1 MVFGAL
7 VTGLG
12 AVAFFGHLSQME
24 AAYGWGNL
32 TRMGVHTSA
41 GFLFAGHAL
50 MWMAWRISP
59 KDETLMPAWSPM
71 LPAAFGITASI
82 CLWQALSSGDARAIH
97 RQTRSA
103 AASISELISEG
114 LRDRMMALRRMGG
127 RWNADGGT
135 PRSEWERDV
144 REYITDNPS
153 FQAIEWVDA
162 RYRVQWIV
170 PLAGNEQA
178 LGLNLA
184 VEESR
189 RRALIAAREA
199 QQATLSA
206 PVDLVQGGRGLLA
219 YVPLE
224 VEGEF
229 DGFILGVFRAERLFG
244 SLLGRLGEDYAVSL
258 AAGED
263 VFFLR
268 DNEKRDQ
275 WRQWGQSVPLS
286 GHGARWVMELTPTEV
301 HLRDE
306 QSVLPGIVLNC
317 GVFGSLSVCGLI
329 GMYKRGRRLGG
340 GARLRAD
347 ARFRQVIESSP
358 IGMLMVND
366 AGNITFANRR
376 AEEIFDYSEG
386 DLDGRTVEDLVPEAQ
401 RQAHPKHR
409 QEFDRHGSGRLMG
422 GGRELKGL
430 RRDGT
435 EVPVE
440 IGLAPIQTEEGRQ
453 IIASVMDVTLRRA
466 AEARSKELTE
476 RLRLATESAEIG
488 IWDWDISENRLE
500 WDDTMYAIYGISSD
514 EFSGAYQAWEAG
526 LHRDDKDGASAAV
539 NAAVKSGEPFKTVF
553 RIVHPVGDI
562 RHIQA
567 YGLVQRDDYGRSVRM
582 LGTNWDITDTK
593 EAEALQRDINSE
605 LELRVAERTVELN
618 RVNRELRL
626 HADALENSNRDLE
639 SFAYVASHDLQEP
652 LRKIRAF
659 GDILRE
665 DLGEE
670 ANEDALDSL
679 NTITSAVY
687 RMSDL
692 IEALLVFARAAHQGV
707 GDDAVDLD
715 SVMREVI
722 EDLELSIAKVGAKIE
737 IAPLGMVKG
746 DTAQLRQLFQN
757 LVGNSLKHRRP
768 DAPMLVEIS
777 AQLVRGAKDG
787 SPDLVVIVKD
797 SGKGF
802 DQEHAER
809 IFKPFQRLEG
819 RNSAT
824 PGQSTMPAPL
834 ALSVGGRKTFSFSEQ
849 FSNSLLPTGA
859 FPGQRSIRKVG
870 VGLAS
875 SAAVCVNAKEKRA
888 RMPRLIADIGREGF
902 MMKRCC
908 DDLYVS
914 STSSFSN
921 CTLSGV
927 VEFESVDL
935 RISI

>member
-1 MVFGAL
+1 
-7 VTGLG
+7 
-12 AVAFFGHLSQME
+12 
-24 AAYGWGNL
+24 
-32 TRMGVHTSA
+32 
-41 GFLFAGHAL
+41 
-50 MWMAWRISP
+50 
-59 KDETLMPAWSPM
+59 
-71 LPAAFGITASI
+71 
-82 CLWQALSSGDARAIH
+82 
-97 RQTRSA
+97 
-103 AASISELISEG
+103 
-114 LRDRMMALRRMGG
+114 
-127 RWNADGGT
+127 
-135 PRSEWERDV
+135 
-144 REYITDNPS
+144 
-153 FQAIEWVDA
+153 
-162 RYRVQWIV
+162 
-170 PLAGNEQA
+170 
-178 LGLNLA
+178 
-184 VEESR
+184 
-189 RRALIAAREA
+189 
-199 QQATLSA
+199 
-206 PVDLVQGGRGLLA
+206 
-219 YVPLE
+219 
-224 VEGEF
+224 
-229 DGFILGVFRAERLFG
+229 
-244 SLLGRLGEDYAVSL
+244 
-258 AAGED
+258 
-263 VFFLR
+263 
-268 DNEKRDQ
+268 
-275 WRQWGQSVPLS
+275 
-286 GHGARWVMELTPTEV
+286 
-301 HLRDE
+301 
-306 QSVLPGIVLNC
+306 
-317 GVFGSLSVCGLI
+317 
-329 GMYKRGRRLGG
+329 
-340 GARLRAD
+340 
-347 ARFRQVIESSP
+347 
-358 IGMLMVND
+358 
-366 AGNITFANRR
+366 
-376 AEEIFDYSEG
+376 
-386 DLDGRTVEDLVPEAQ
+386 
-401 RQAHPKHR
+401 
-409 QEFDRHGSGRLMG
+409 MG

-553 RIVHPVGDI
+553 RIVHPNGDI